1 MQSESHFTQGCP
13 ILMRPVVGGLRLS
26 SLRTCSPTSKLS
38 ESVLGEVKRSPSSN
52 QPFRVP
58 LEAGRRRGGNGVDA
72 SSTRG
77 GEREPPLS

>member
-1 MQSESHFTQGCP
+1 MQPESHFTQGCP
-13 ILMRPVVGGLRLS
+13 ILMRPVQSANLLADEQAKRKCSGRGKKESLVQSTLS
-26 SLRTCSPTSKLS
+26 STL
-38 ESVLGEVKRSPSSN
+38 
-52 QPFRVP
+52 